1 MKAASAPVDP
11 MSTDPLKTK
20 RTLAVTLGSSLREA
34 RLNAGLTQADV
45 ASNVGI
51 VTEVYGRIERGQL
64 LPSLPKLRKLC
75 VFLQVDANAALKIDG
90 HPPPQWPEASS
101 GPDLDDSPRLRRLH
115 RALRTLDEEQL
126 AALNVM
132 VRLLAKRSHPR
143 KPDAKEEEPPGSLR
157 G

>member
-1 MKAASAPVDP
+1 
-11 MSTDPLKTK
+11 
-20 RTLAVTLGSSLREA
+20 
-34 RLNAGLTQADV
+34 
-45 ASNVGI
+45 
-51 VTEVYGRIERGQL
+51 L

-90 HPPPQWPEASS
+90 HPPPQWPEESS

-126 AALNVM
+126 AAINVM
-132 VRLLAKRSHPR
+132 VRLLAKRSRQR
-143 KPDAKEEEPPGSLR
+143 KPDAAKEQSPGSLM